1 MAPEENR
8 PVYLVRAAF
17 LASIPICS
25 SQIMGCPQFAASS
38 HPKET
43 AENHY
48 EGDRCT
54 KMGRGHEGLT
64 AWLERKMNQFEK
76 GREERN
82 D

>member
-8 PVYLVRAAF
+8 PVYLVRIAF

-43 AENHY
+43 TENHY

-54 KMGRGHEGLT
+54 KMGRGQNEGLT
-64 AWLERKMNQFEK
+64 A
-76 GREERN
+76 
-82 D
+82 